1 MLPFSSSLVYP
12 STTVVNPSWGGVVV
26 KTEADSGLHNHHQ
39 QLPFLD
45 KQNMFL
51 GATSPNTNNTSY
63 RAAGN
68 NKSFPIL
75 QGHSPMINGQMA
87 PEDSVCHP
95 LSRAFPSLSQSS
107 EAPRIKVFYDRLLT
121 TTTTTTTTQ
130 VQNSD
135 CALSLLS
142 SPQAQTSEMGL
153 GHNIMSQL
161 SSSIPL
167 IGHPTLQAN
176 GLEPIM
182 SSVLVSNGNGTADVH
197 CPGMFNMGSDGNEAH
212 QTLPPHWELY
222 EKE

>member
-12 STTVVNPSWGGVVV
+12 STTVVNPNWGGVVV
-26 KTEADSGLHNHHQ
+26 KTEVDSGLHNHHQQQQ

-45 KQNMFL
+45 KQNMYL
-51 GATSPNTNNTSY
+51 GSTSPNYTSSTSY
-63 RAAGN
+63 KAAGN
-68 NKSFPIL
+68 NKSFFL
-75 QGHSPMINGQMA
+75 QGQSPTINGLTT

-95 LSRAFPSLSQSS
+95 LLRTFSSQTSGP
-107 EAPRIKVFYDRLLT
+107 PRSKVFYDRLLT
-121 TTTTTTTTQ
+121 TTTTATTTTPD

-142 SPQAQTSEMGL
+142 TVQAHTSEIGL
-153 GHNIMSQL
+153 GHNIMSRL

-167 IGHPTLQAN
+167 VGHPTLQAN

-182 SSVLVSNGNGTADVH
+182 SSVLVSNGSGDAGVH

-212 QTLPPHWELY
+212 QTLPSHWE
-222 EKE
+222 